1 MNDKFLK
8 IITYLTIGIISYISA
23 SYFYKMI
30 EKNHI
35 EVPGTVIGKEKSY
48 RRMTYK
54 PYVAYTKNFLTIKPN
69 NRKYKNYTVCVDYE
83 FYSSHNVGSHVCFKV
98 MSKEVDPNGHD
109 DTIAIILFVFSIVGC
124 IYAIRGLLLIFCCNE
139 CD

>member
-23 SYFYKMI
+23 SYFYKSI
-30 EKNHI
+30 EENHI

-54 PYVAYTKNFLTIKPN
+54 PYVAYSIWILSVKPDN
-69 NRKYKNYTVCVDYE
+69 NNKYKPYTVIVNDSAYKI
-83 FYSSHNVGSHVCFKV
+83 GDHVSFKV
-98 MSKEVDPNGHD
+98 LSYEVDPNGHD
-109 DTIAIILFVFSIVGC
+109 DTIAIILFVFSIGGC
-124 IYAIRGLLLIFCCNE
+124 IFSFSSLFSNIFCDECN
-139 CD
+139 

>member
-23 SYFYKMI
+23 SYFYKSI
-30 EKNHI
+30 EENHI
-35 EVPGTVIGKEKSY
+35 EVPGTVIGKESSY

-83 FYSSHNVGSHVCFKV
+83 FYSSHNVGQHVCFKV

-109 DTIAIILFVFSIVGC
+109 DFLAITLFMFSIVGC
-124 IYAIRGLLLIFCCNE
+124 IYAIRGILLIFCCNE

>member
-8 IITYLTIGIISYISA
+8 IITYLTIGIISYVSA
-23 SYFYKMI
+23 SYFYKSI
-30 EKNHI
+30 EENHI

-48 RRMTYK
+48 IRMTYK
-54 PYVAYTKNFLTIKPN
+54 PYVAYSIWILSVKPDN
-69 NRKYKNYTVCVDYE
+69 NNKYKPYTVIVNDSAY
-83 FYSSHNVGSHVCFKV
+83 NVGQHVCFKV
-98 MSKEVDPNGHD
+98 MSKEVDPNGHND
-109 DTIAIILFVFSIVGC
+109 FFATILFMLSIVGC

>member
-98 MSKEVDPNGHD
+98 MSNKVDPNGHD
-109 DTIAIILFVFSIVGC
+109 DTIAIILFVLSIGGC
-124 IYAIRGLLLIFCCNE
+124 IYAFSSLFSTIFCDE